1 MVKVGLGLWVHWRCC
16 SDNSLPTHIIRLTPF
31 KALPFHNHCCVQAKP
46 RRDGS
51 RQWPSN
57 PASLGY
63 LGLNHTSFPF
73 AIPYERLLNDLFSF
87 FELLTKGMATPAH
100 PGTVGFMRY
109 WKLEVK
115 ARTLD
120 SGRPHLILTSLIIS
134 VWPSVMPT
142 DLSIFRFTCCVK
154 RGQWYLLLGL
164 WGFHRAVQWCAWCWA
179 RLNNHK
185 FFLPDSDSFLG
196 SRIDSLKEGSWFN
209 TPGTYDELF
218 RPPLISLL

>member
-100 PGTVGFMRY
+100 PGTIGFMRY
-109 WKLEVK
+109 WKLEIK
-115 ARTLD
+115 AQTLD
-120 SGRPHLILTSLIIS
+120 SGSPPFNSDVLDYFCVTFSHADWSLRISFYMLCKARPMIP
-134 VWPSVMPT
+134 PS
-142 DLSIFRFTCCVK
+142 
-154 RGQWYLLLGL
+154 
-164 WGFHRAVQWCAWCWA
+164 RAV
-179 RLNNHK
+179 RI
-185 FFLPDSDSFLG
+185 PLG
-196 SRIDSLKEGSWFN
+196 SAAMCLMLSKA
-209 TPGTYDELF
+209 
-218 RPPLISLL
+218 